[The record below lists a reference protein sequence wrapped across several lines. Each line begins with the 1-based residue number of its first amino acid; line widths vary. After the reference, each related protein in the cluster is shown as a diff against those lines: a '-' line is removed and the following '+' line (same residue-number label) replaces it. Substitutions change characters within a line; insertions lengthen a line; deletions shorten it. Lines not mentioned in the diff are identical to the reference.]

1 MKSEIEKIYMKKGKK
16 MSQEIDQD
24 RDYGDAQSAEAAE
37 AWAMQNFTSA
47 MSALVEQIDFK
58 NYAQFE
64 RYIQLTSM
72 AAFAKND
79 KKLNDHKVGGNLI

>member
-1 MKSEIEKIYMKKGKK
+1 

-24 RDYGDAQSAEAAE
+24 REFGDARSAQAAE

-64 RYIQLTSM
+64 RYVQFTGM
-72 AAFAKND
+72 AAFAKNE
-79 KKLNDHKVGGNLI
+79 KKLKEHKVGGDSI